1 MARLHRRSFLR
12 LAGAAGAGSVLGVS
26 APAVVRAATAV
37 KMTLPWLPLGTFS
50 YAFVAKKMGFW
61 EKRGLDVTI
70 DRGFG
75 SGKVCV
81 PVDQGQYDFGILD
94 LAVMMN
100 CAGRGLDLVAVA
112 GIWPRSPVGIFSLK
126 EYGINKPKDLEGQT
140 VAFDVGSGDFQ
151 LWPAFVKATG
161 IDDSKVNKV
170 TMDAAALIK
179 VLVEKQVKA
188 EGNFFGSIA
197 PSLWAQ
203 GLEINSILYEDYGIK
218 MLSNVVACKRGTIE
232 KRPELCQGFV
242 EGLMDGLKYV
252 YLNPEKSVQLHLE
265 SVKEF
270 QGGSIANQKVIEYGQ
285 AVSTALGTVP
295 AFKKD
300 GLGYMEPALVEQTAR
315 TVETYMGVKN
325 LPKTDTM
332 FTNKFVGSAKTQ
344 RRGMEGSRR
353 TVRQVFAERR
363 LAAVRGSRI
372 LLLTAV
378 ARDYERPAHGPA
390 VGDPRLPARPRLPMT
405 TGAG

>member
-1 MARLHRRSFLR
+1 MARLHRRSFLM
-12 LAGAAGAGSVLGVS
+12 LAGATGAGSALGIA
-26 APAVVRAATAV
+26 APAVVRAATPV

-126 EYGINKPKDLEGQT
+126 EYGITKPKDLEGQT

-218 MLSNVVACKRGTIE
+218 MLSNVVACKRSTIE

-242 EGLMDGLKYV
+242 DGLMDGLKYV

-295 AFKKD
+295 AFKSD
-300 GLGYMEPALVEQTAR
+300 GLGYMAPALVEQTAR

-332 FTNKFVGSAKTQ
+332 FTNKFVGSARLTDAEWKIIDD
-344 RRGMEGSRR
+344 RFCEVS
-353 TVRQVFAERR
+353 AERLVAQGVSYAR
-363 LAAVRGSRI
+363 RRSALAPGQRS
-372 LLLTAV
+372 
-378 ARDYERPAHGPA
+378 RPAHPTSGR
-390 VGDPRLPARPRLPMT
+390 GI
-405 TGAG
+405 G

>member
-26 APAVVRAATAV
+26 APAIVRAATPV

-353 TVRQVFAERR
+353 TVRQVSAERR

>member
-1 MARLHRRSFLR
+1 MKLHRRSFLR
-12 LAGAAGAGSVLGVS
+12 LVSTVGTAAASAGLGLAG
-26 APAVVRAATAV
+26 PAIVRAATPV

-61 EKRGLDVTI
+61 DKRGLDVTI

-75 SGKVCV
+75 SGRVCV

-100 CAGRGLDLVAVA
+100 CAARGLDLVAVA

-126 EYGINKPKDLEGQT
+126 EYGITKPQDLEGQT

-151 LWPAFVKATG
+151 LWPAFIKATG
-161 IDDSKVNKV
+161 IDDKKVNKV

-179 VLVEKQVKA
+179 ALVEKQVKA

-203 GLEINSILYEDYGIK
+203 GLEINSMLYEDYGVK
-218 MLSNVVACKRGTIE
+218 MFSNVVACKRATIE
-232 KRPELCQGFV
+232 KKPELCEAFV
-242 EGLMDGLKYV
+242 AGLMEGLKYV
-252 YLNPEKSVQLHLE
+252 YLNPEKSVALHLE

-270 QGGSIANQKVIEYGQ
+270 QGGSVANQKVIEYGQ
-285 AVSTALGTVP
+285 AVSTALGVVP
-295 AFKKD
+295 AVRQH
-300 GLGYMEPALVEQTAR
+300 GLGYMDPNLVATTAK

-325 LPKTDTM
+325 APPTEIL
-332 FTNKFVGSAKTQ
+332 FTNKFVGPMKLTESEWAEVEK
-344 RRGMEGSRR
+344 RSKKYLPGS
-353 TVRQVFAERR
+353 
-363 LAAVRGSRI
+363 SS
-372 LLLTAV
+372 
-378 ARDYERPAHGPA
+378 
-390 VGDPRLPARPRLPMT
+390 
-405 TGAG
+405 

>member
-1 MARLHRRSFLR
+1 MPLHRRSFLK
-12 LAGAAGAGSVLGVS
+12 LAGTSAAATAGLGI
-26 APAVVRAATAV
+26 ATPAIVRAATAV

-61 EKRGLDVTI
+61 DKRGLDVTI

-100 CAGRGLDLVAVA
+100 CAARGLDLAAIA

-126 EYGINKPKDLEGQT
+126 EANITKPKDLEGQT

-161 IDDSKVNKV
+161 IDDKKVTKV

-179 VLVEKQVKA
+179 VLAEKQVKA

-203 GLEINSILYEDYGIK
+203 GLELNSILYEDYGVK
-218 MLSNVVACKRGTIE
+218 MFSNVVACKRGTIE
-232 KRPELCQGFV
+232 KKPELCEAFAGGLM
-242 EGLMDGLKYV
+242 EGLKFV
-252 YLNPEKSVQLHLE
+252 YLNPEKSVELHIE

-270 QGGSIANQKVIEYGQ
+270 QGGSVANQKVIEYGQ
-285 AVSTALGTVP
+285 AVSTALGVVP
-295 AFKKD
+295 AVRQN
-300 GLGYMEPALVEQTAR
+300 GLGFMDPDLVATTAK
-315 TVETYMGVKN
+315 TVETYMGVTN
-325 LPKTDTM
+325 VPPTSTL
-332 FTNKFVGSAKTQ
+332 FTNKFVGAAKLTEQ
-344 RRGMEGSRR
+344 EW
-353 TVRQVFAERR
+353 AEVEKRSEKY
-363 LAAVRGSRI
+363 L
-372 LLLTAV
+372 
-378 ARDYERPAHGPA
+378 
-390 VGDPRLPARPRLPMT
+390 PRKSS
-405 TGAG
+405 

>member
-1 MARLHRRSFLR
+1 MFRFRKCKRSGRGESEMSRLHRRSFLV
-12 LAGAAGAGSVLGVS
+12 LAGAAGAGSALAVS
-26 APAVVRAATAV
+26 SPAIVRAATPV

-126 EYGINKPKDLEGQT
+126 EYSINKPKDLEGQT

-218 MLSNVVACKRGTIE
+218 MLSNVVACKRSTIE

-252 YLNPEKSVQLHLE
+252 YLNPEKSVQIHLE

-270 QGGSIANQKVIEYGQ
+270 QGGSVANQKVIEYGQ

-295 AFKKD
+295 AFKNN

-332 FTNKFVGSAKTQ
+332 FTNKFVGSARLTD
-344 RRGMEGSRR
+344 
-353 TVRQVFAERR
+353 AEWK
-363 LAAVRGSRI
+363 SI
-372 LLLTAV
+372 E
-378 ARDYERPAHGPA
+378 ERSAKY
-390 VGDPRLPARPRLPMT
+390 LPK
-405 TGAG
+405 GA